1 MAFEY
6 ISEQIT
12 QRKQQSL
19 FRKRFAIQSSSDRFI
34 EVDNQQYLNFA
45 SNDYLSINACLSHS
59 YNQIKLGS
67 TSSALVTGFHQEHAN
82 LESYVCELMGYEAC
96 LLFSSGFSANAS
108 VLKTLMSHSDS
119 EIFQDKLNH
128 ASLIDGG
135 LASNAKMSRFKHN
148 DLAHLTQKLKKSTS
162 RDKLIVTEGVFS
174 MDGDSAPLAEL
185 KQLAH
190 EYQAWLMIDDAH
202 GFGVLGDKGLGS
214 CEQIK
219 PELLILTFGKAV
231 ASSGACI
238 LCSNEVK
245 DYLLQFNREYI
256 FSTAMPPL
264 MAKMTQD
271 AIVKLV
277 EATEQRKAL
286 KQNIDDFKRQFNE
299 KCSQLNMQL
308 LDSSSPIQPI
318 IVKDSQLAVDISNK
332 LKQDKIWL
340 TAIRPPTVPKNT
352 ARLRITITAAHKKS
366 DITHLINSL
375 AGAFENNI

>member
-6 ISEQIT
+6 ISEQIN

-34 EVDNQQYLNFA
+34 EVDHQQYLNFA
-45 SNDYLSINACLSHS
+45 SNDYLSINTCLSHT

-82 LESYVCELMGYEAC
+82 LESYLCELMGYEAC

-135 LASNAKMSRFKHN
+135 FASHAKMSRFKHN

-185 KQLAH
+185 KKLAH
-190 EYQAWLMIDDAH
+190 QYQAWLMVDDAH
-202 GFGVLGDKGLGS
+202 GFGVLGDNGLGS

-238 LCSNEVK
+238 LCTNEVK

-277 EATEQRKAL
+277 KATEQRKAL
-286 KQNIDDFKRQFNE
+286 KHNIDDFKRQFNE
-299 KCSQLNMQL
+299 KCSHLNMQL
-308 LDSSSPIQPI
+308 LNSSSPIQPI
-318 IVKDSQLAVDISNK
+318 IVKDSQLAVDISNR
-332 LKQDKIWL
+332 LKQDNIWL

-352 ARLRITITAAHKKS
+352 ARLRITITAAHKES

>member
-6 ISEQIT
+6 LSEEIN

-19 FRKRFAIQSSSDRFI
+19 FRQRFAIQSSNDRFI
-34 EVDNQQYLNFA
+34 EVENLQYLNFA
-45 SNDYLSINACLSHS
+45 SNDYLSINTYLSQANS
-59 YNQIKLGS
+59 QIKMGS
-67 TSSALVTGFHQEHAN
+67 TSSALVTGYHQEHVN
-82 LESYVCELMGYEAC
+82 LESYLCELMGYETC
-96 LLFSSGFSANAS
+96 LLFNSGFSANAS

-135 LASNAKMSRFKHN
+135 LASKAKMSRFRHN
-148 DLAHLTQKLKKSTS
+148 DLAHLTQKLEKSPS
-162 RDKLIVTEGVFS
+162 RDKLIVTEGIFS
-174 MDGDSAPLAEL
+174 MDGDSAPLAEI
-185 KQLAH
+185 KKLAQQ
-190 EYQAWLMIDDAH
+190 YQAWLMVDDAH
-202 GFGVLGDKGLGS
+202 GFGVVGDSGLGS

-238 LCSNEVK
+238 LCTNEVK

-264 MAKMTQD
+264 MAKMTQNS
-271 AIVKLV
+271 IVKLV
-277 EATEQRKAL
+277 NATEQRKAL
-286 KQNIDDFKRQFNE
+286 KRNIINFKRQFKE
-299 KCSQLNMQL
+299 RCSQLNMHL

-332 LKQDKIWL
+332 LKEDKIWL
-340 TAIRPPTVPKNT
+340 TAIRPPTVPQNT
-352 ARLRITITAAHKKS
+352 ARLRITITAAHKDS
-366 DITHLINSL
+366 DIKHLINSL
-375 AGAFENNI
+375 AGAFESYI